1 MDDRLRDLAKA
12 SPNFGV
18 LYQHQP
24 LLALYGAQA
33 ELNVFSNPNAAQVQA
48 GQFGEVL
55 AEDLVTR
62 TGIRVAGTR
71 QIDRLRALSDIR
83 ALSPAVRD
91 AFDQLRRERNEAAHA
106 HLFDTTRAL
115 EAVRLCYELGV
126 FYHRA
131 LTGKR
136 TVTAF
141 VPPAMPVLTDPAE
154 VAELRQALDGH
165 RDALAQSRVKLSES
179 TDRLEAERRARAEA
193 EALMVS
199 AQQAK
204 AALAARLVDME
215 AEIVSL
221 RTAQHAQYETDRKQP
236 RRVNA
241 AAREAI
247 VHRAQRPAPL
257 NEVQARQK
265 IDVMLDE
272 AGWLVQDR
280 ADLNPLAGRGVAVRE
295 FTLATGRADYVLYV
309 DGKIVG
315 VIEAKRE
322 GDHLSGAL
330 AQNERY
336 AKGVLKEHALAVWR
350 ESEPF
355 AFRYATTGTETYFV
369 NRLDPEARSRE
380 VFSFH
385 RPETVAAWME
395 RAEDRRAPTFRAGLR
410 RMPKLEPYG
419 LRLAQIDAI
428 SGLEQSLAQ
437 DRPRALIHMAT
448 GAGKTFTAVTET
460 YRLLRHAG
468 ARRVLFL
475 VDRNNLGRQ
484 ALSEFRNYT
493 TPDDGRKF
501 AELYNV
507 DRLGAAGLQDTSSVV
522 ICTIQKMYA
531 LLKGEQLTDD
541 DARDDAADAQRQAT
555 DATLP
560 GESSGSG
567 TVVAD
572 DTADDP
578 GMNYATDLPIEVEY
592 QPDVPPESFD
602 LIVVDECH
610 RSIYGLW
617 RGVLDYFDAHLV
629 GLTATPT
636 AQTRG
641 FFDQNTVSE
650 YTYEQAVADGVNV
663 DFDVVRVSTDLREQ
677 GGAKIEA
684 GTTVRIKD
692 RKTRAQRYVEL
703 DDDLTYT
710 TGQIGRSVITVDE
723 IRAVLTTYKNNWQ
736 RWFPGRKDLPKTLI
750 FAVGEDHAEDVLKQV
765 KEVFGRGDSFA
776 KKITY
781 KSRQNGDNP
790 DELINDLR
798 NSPQLRVAVTVDMIA
813 TGTDVR
819 ALECVIFLRSV
830 RSAVLF
836 EQMKGRGARTIP
848 ANDLRNVTPD
858 ADDDVTKDRF
868 VLIDA
873 AGVTT
878 SPLVDA
884 RPMIP
889 ATGKQVSLAKLLDK
903 AGSRSI
909 SAEEAEILQ
918 RRLSRLNQQLKP
930 EERDLLTHTAG
941 GTTLATIARGI
952 VDAVDVDAQDEARR
966 QGGQGAARKLV
977 EDAVAVLTGNPELRR
992 QILEIRRDKDLTY
1005 DETTSVT
1012 VTEVAEI
1019 PREKRARENL
1029 DEWGDLLKKQRDRN
1043 AAIQVALGSGNPVSP
1058 AEARAALKELA
1069 ATIRASRRSWTPS
1082 VLWGFHEDLNQAVA
1096 RPGRE
1101 AGLPDLISL
1110 IRYEL
1115 GADSEL
1121 RPYRTVV
1128 QERFEGWLLRQ
1139 QQAGVEFTDDQW
1151 WWLEKIRD
1159 VVASDVGIEPAE
1171 LAREPFTERGKGRG
1185 FMMAFGGK
1193 EPALDLLT
1201 ELNREL
1207 A

>member
-18 LYQHQP
+18 LYQHQA

-71 QIDRLRALSDIR
+71 QIDRLRALTDIG
-83 ALSPAVRD
+83 ALTPAVHD
-91 AFDQLRRERNEAAHA
+91 AFDRLRRDRNEAAHA

-179 TDRLEAERRARAEA
+179 TGRLEAERRARSEA

-215 AEIVSL
+215 AEILSL
-221 RTAQHAQYETDRKQP
+221 RSAQQAQYETARKQP
-236 RRVNA
+236 RRVDV
-241 AAREAI
+241 AARQAI

-257 NEVQARQK
+257 NEVQARTR
-265 IDVMLDE
+265 IDAMLAD
-272 AGWLVQDR
+272 AGWQVQDR

-322 GDHLSGAL
+322 GDHLSSAL

-336 AKGVLKEHALAVWR
+336 AKGVLKEYSLAVWR

-369 NRLDPEARSRE
+369 NRLDPEPRSRE

-437 DRPRALIHMAT
+437 DKPRALIHMAT

-460 YRLLRHAG
+460 YRLLRHTG

-501 AELYNV
+501 ADLYNV

-522 ICTIQKMYA
+522 ICTIQKMYS

-541 DARDDAADAQRQAT
+541 DARDDAT
-555 DATLP
+555 DANQDAP
-560 GESSGSG
+560 P
-567 TVVAD
+567 VDA
-572 DTADDP
+572 TADDP
-578 GMNYATDLPIEVEY
+578 EMNYATDSPIEVEY

-663 DFDVVRVSTDLREQ
+663 DFDIVRVNTDLREQ

-723 IRAVLTTYKNNWQ
+723 IRAVLTTYRNNWQ

-765 KEVFGRGDSFA
+765 KEVFGRGDDFA

-798 NSPQLRVAVTVDMIA
+798 NSPRMRVAVTVDMIA

-836 EQMKGRGARTIP
+836 EQMKGRGARTID
-848 ANDLRNVTPD
+848 ATELREVTPD

-889 ATGKQVSLAKLLDK
+889 ATGAQVSLAKLLDK
-903 AGSRSI
+903 TGTKSI
-909 SAEEAEILQ
+909 SAEEAEVLQ
-918 RRLSRLNQQLKP
+918 RRLSRLSQQLKD
-930 EERDLLTHTAG
+930 EERDLLANTAG
-941 GTTLATIARGI
+941 GATLSEIARGI
-952 VDAVDVDAQDEARR
+952 VDAVDVDAQDAARR
-966 QGGQGAARKLV
+966 HGGPGAARKLV

-1005 DETTSVT
+1005 DETTAVT
-1012 VTEVAEI
+1012 VTDVEEV
-1019 PREKRARENL
+1019 PREERARENL
-1029 DEWGDLLKKQRDRN
+1029 EEWGDLLKKQRDRN
-1043 AAIQVALGSGNPVSP
+1043 AAIQVALGSGTPASP
-1058 AEARAALKELA
+1058 SEARAALQELA
-1069 ATIRASRRSWTPS
+1069 ATIRASRRSWTPK
-1082 VLWGFHEDLNQAVA
+1082 VLWGFHEDLNQAAA

-1101 AGLPDLISL
+1101 AGIPDLISL

-1128 QERFEGWLLRQ
+1128 EERFEGWLLRQ
-1139 QQAGVEFTDDQW
+1139 RQAGVEFTDEQL
-1151 WWLEKIRD
+1151 WWLERIRN

-1171 LAREPFTERGKGRG
+1171 LAHEPFTERGKGRG

-1193 EPALDLLT
+1193 EPALELLT

>member
-221 RTAQHAQYETDRKQP
+221 RTTQHAQYETDRKQP

-280 ADLNPLAGRGVAVRE
+280 AGLNPLAGRGVAVRE

-541 DARDDAADAQRQAT
+541 DARDDAADAKRQST
-555 DATLP
+555 DTALAGNTD
-560 GESSGSG
+560 GSG
-567 TVVAD
+567 TVLAD
-572 DTADDP
+572 NTADDP
-578 GMNYATDLPIEVEY
+578 EMNYATDLPIEVEY

-663 DFDVVRVSTDLREQ
+663 DFDVVRVNTDLREQ

-736 RWFPGRKDLPKTLI
+736 RWFPGRKDLPKTLV

-836 EQMKGRGARTIP
+836 EQMKGRGARTID
-848 ANDLRNVTPD
+848 ATELREVTPD

-941 GTTLATIARGI
+941 GTTLATIARDI

-966 QGGQGAARKLV
+966 QGGKGAARKLV

-1012 VTEVAEI
+1012 VTEVEEI

-1043 AAIQVALGSGNPVSP
+1043 AAIRIALGSGNPVSP

-1069 ATIRASRRSWTPS
+1069 ATIRASRRSWTPN

-1101 AGLPDLISL
+1101 AGIPDLISL

-1139 QQAGVEFTDDQW
+1139 QQAGVEFTDDQR

>member
-1 MDDRLRDLAKA
+1 MDDWLRDLAKA

-33 ELNVFSNPNAAQVQA
+33 ELDVFSNPNAAQVQA

-71 QIDRLRALSDIR
+71 QIDRLRALTDIG
-83 ALSPAVRD
+83 ALTPAVHD
-91 AFDQLRRERNEAAHA
+91 AFDRIRRDRNEAAHA

-154 VAELRQALDGH
+154 VAELRRALDGH

-179 TDRLEAERRARAEA
+179 TDRLAAERRARSEA
-193 EALMVS
+193 EALMAS

-221 RTAQHAQYETDRKQP
+221 RSAQHTQYETDRKQP
-236 RRVNA
+236 RRVNV

-247 VHRAQRPAPL
+247 VDRAQRPAPL
-257 NEVQARQK
+257 NEVQAREK
-265 IDVMLDE
+265 IDIMLAE

-280 ADLNPLAGRGVAVRE
+280 ADLNPGVEQGVAVRE

-322 GDHLSGAL
+322 GDHLSSAL
-330 AQNERY
+330 AQNDRY
-336 AKGVLKEHALAVWR
+336 AKGVLKEFSLAVWR
-350 ESEPF
+350 EEEPF

-369 NRLDPEARSRE
+369 NRLDPEPRSRE

-395 RAEDRRAPTFRAGLR
+395 SAKDRRAPTFRAGLR

-437 DRPRALIHMAT
+437 DKPRALIQMAT

-460 YRLLRHAG
+460 YRLLRHTG
-468 ARRVLFL
+468 ARRILFL

-493 TPDDGRKF
+493 TPDGGRKF
-501 AELYNV
+501 SDLYNV

-541 DARDDAADAQRQAT
+541 DNR
-555 DATLP
+555 
-560 GESSGSG
+560 
-567 TVVAD
+567 D
-572 DTADDP
+572 DTADAKAQGAEPVGGTGDDP
-578 GMNYATDLPIEVEY
+578 EMNYATDRPIEVTY

-663 DFDVVRVSTDLREQ
+663 DFDIVRVNTDLREQ

-710 TGQIGRSVITVDE
+710 TNQIGRSVITVDE

-765 KEVFGRGDSFA
+765 KEVFSRGDEFA

-798 NSPQLRVAVTVDMIA
+798 NSPGMRVAVTVDMIA

-836 EQMKGRGARTIP
+836 EQMKGRGARTID
-848 ANDLRNVTPD
+848 ATELREVTPD

-878 SPLVDA
+878 SPFVDA

-889 ATGKQVSLAKLLDK
+889 ETGKQVSLAKLLDK
-903 AGSRSI
+903 AGTKSI
-909 SAEEAEILQ
+909 SAEEAEVLQ
-918 RRLSRLNQQLKP
+918 RRLSRLNQQLK
-930 EERDLLTHTAG
+930 EDERDLLTNTAG
-941 GTTLATIARGI
+941 GVTLAGIARGI
-952 VDAVDVDAQDEARR
+952 VDAVDVDAQDQARQ
-966 QGGQGAARKLV
+966 QGGTGAARKLV

-1005 DETTSVT
+1005 DETTAVT
-1012 VTEVAEI
+1012 VTAVDEV
-1019 PREKRARENL
+1019 PREQRAQENL
-1029 DEWGDLLKKQRDRN
+1029 DEWSALLKKKQTDSN
-1043 AAIQVALGSGNPVSP
+1043 AAIQLALGSGNPVSP
-1058 AEARAALKELA
+1058 GEARAALRELA
-1069 ATIRASRRSWTPS
+1069 ATIRASKRSWTAP
-1082 VLWGFHEDLNQAVA
+1082 VLWGFYEDLGRAAA

-1101 AGLPDLISL
+1101 AGVPDLISL

-1139 QQAGVEFTDDQW
+1139 RQAGAEFTDEQL

-1159 VVASDVGIEPAE
+1159 VVASDIGIEPAE

-1185 FMMAFGGK
+1185 FMLAFGGK

>member
-1 MDDRLRDLAKA
+1 MDDRLRDLAKV

-154 VAELRQALDGH
+154 VAELRQALGGH

-221 RTAQHAQYETDRKQP
+221 RTTQHAQYESDRKQP

-265 IDVMLDE
+265 IDVMLGE

-280 ADLNPLAGRGVAVRE
+280 ADLNPLSGRGVAVRE

-541 DARDDAADAQRQAT
+541 DARDDAADAQRQSADT
-555 DATLP
+555 TPADSTAGASTALA
-560 GESSGSG
+560 GS
-567 TVVAD
+567 VS
-572 DTADDP
+572 DDP
-578 GMNYATDLPIEVEY
+578 EMNYATDLPVEVEY

-663 DFDVVRVSTDLREQ
+663 DFDVVRVNTDLREQ

-836 EQMKGRGARTIP
+836 EQMKGRGARTID
-848 ANDLRNVTPD
+848 ATELREVTPD

-941 GTTLATIARGI
+941 GTTLAVIARGI

-1012 VTEVAEI
+1012 VTEVEEI

-1043 AAIQVALGSGNPVSP
+1043 AAIQIALGSGNPVSP

-1069 ATIRASRRSWTPS
+1069 ATIRASRRSWTPN
-1082 VLWGFHEDLNQAVA
+1082 VLWGFHEDLDQAVA

-1101 AGLPDLISL
+1101 AGIPDLISL

-1139 QQAGVEFTDDQW
+1139 QQAGVEFTEDQR